1 MTTSQKGI
9 DIIKSFEGCRLKAY
23 QDSAGVWTIGY
34 GTIMYPSGKRVKAGD
49 RITKECAE
57 EYLAYEIGLKAR
69 SVEVFTSD
77 LHLSQNQFDALVSF
91 AYNLGVGA
99 LQRSTLLKKVRA
111 EKNDPAIR
119 GEFMKWVRAGGK
131 VLKGLQRRRQKEA
144 DLYFSA

>member
-1 MTTSQKGI
+1 
-9 DIIKSFEGCRLKAY
+9 
-23 QDSAGVWTIGY
+23 
-34 GTIMYPSGKRVKAGD
+34 
-49 RITKECAE
+49 
-57 EYLAYEIGLKAR
+57 
-69 SVEVFTSD
+69 
-77 LHLSQNQFDALVSF
+77 
-91 AYNLGVGA
+91 